1 MAVAV
6 AVLQVAVEMVK
17 VHMVVMVVM
26 EPLGQM
32 ELLTLV
38 AVAVVVITITILVVA
53 LTQLVVVLELV
64 VEVVDHEMW
73 VHNFLLI
80 LLHQLRINT
89 VLMAT
94 VVAVVAVETNQVM
107 VVMV

>member
-1 MAVAV
+1 
-6 AVLQVAVEMVK
+6 MVK

-26 EPLGQM
+26 EALGKIEQ
-32 ELLTLV
+32 LTLV
-38 AVAVVVITITILVVA
+38 AVAVVDTTVIILVDL
-53 LTQLVVVLELV
+53 LTQSVVVLELV

-80 LLHQLRINT
+80 FLHQLRINT

-94 VVAVVAVETNQVM
+94 EVAVVAVETSQVM